1 MAKKMK
7 AWIKTIRQLF
17 SSEELTRL
25 ARKVGFIQRQRSLT
39 AEAFLTLCAWG
50 DGSLACQSLQRL
62 CADLAL
68 WHDCSLSNEGMNQRF
83 TPRAVAFL
91 YVRKKEKKK
100 GKALSRQTLEQ
111 KKYHILLTNL
121 PQESFDAQQVY
132 ELYSLRWQVELLFKG
147 WKSLFDLDRV
157 KKMKKERFECHLYGT
172 LIAILVTQTLLFQAR
187 RYWHQRE
194 GIEISEWKA
203 LNILQSYWHRFL
215 LHPQAMETALPSLL
229 SLLRKHAR
237 KDRRKGEETVSDL
250 LKKLGIW

>member
-1 MAKKMK
+1 MFP
-7 AWIKTIRQLF
+7 AWDPTALCLVAPMRGIANL
-17 SSEELTRL
+17 
-25 ARKVGFIQRQRSLT
+25 RSQPPHRGILRISPT
-39 AEAFLTLCAWG
+39 
-50 DGSLACQSLQRL
+50 
-62 CADLAL
+62 
-68 WHDCSLSNEGMNQRF
+68 N
-83 TPRAVAFL
+83 
-91 YVRKKEKKK
+91 
-100 GKALSRQTLEQ
+100 
-111 KKYHILLTNL
+111 ILLTH
-121 PQESFDAQQVY
+121 

>member
-1 MAKKMK
+1 MEVEHVY
-7 AWIKTIRQLF
+7 IGHQ
-17 SSEELTRL
+17 RL
-25 ARKVGFIQRQRSLT
+25 YVPRLIFRRLT
-39 AEAFLTLCAWG
+39 AEEWEKRLT
-50 DGSLACQSLQRL
+50 
-62 CADLAL
+62 
-68 WHDCSLSNEGMNQRF
+68 
-83 TPRAVAFL
+83 

-100 GKALSRQTLEQ
+100 GKAQSRQTLEQ

>member
-1 MAKKMK
+1 MGLGIDRKSIGRGGSRGSGTRVYRTPTPVCSASDFSPSHSGRMG
-7 AWIKTIRQLF
+7 KTAGVR
-17 SSEELTRL
+17 
-25 ARKVGFIQRQRSLT
+25 
-39 AEAFLTLCAWG
+39 AEKG
-50 DGSLACQSLQRL
+50 
-62 CADLAL
+62 
-68 WHDCSLSNEGMNQRF
+68 
-83 TPRAVAFL
+83 
-91 YVRKKEKKK
+91 KKE

-132 ELYSLRWQVELLFKG
+132 ELYSLRCQVELLFKG

-172 LIAILVTQTLLFQAR
+172 LIAILVTKTLLLQAR